1 MNYKTTYRIIFIL
14 AVLLFAGCGKKQD
27 ESNLKAPP
35 NEPIVQTTPKDSV
48 SPKENAAQN
57 IEKTENKVLKYSSK
71 DAGGHIGENAIVTG
85 FVADVSVREKVAY
98 LNFDAKYPNN
108 TFTGVVFSSKFEL
121 FGDLNR
127 FKNKTVELKGVISTY
142 NNKAQI
148 ILNSPMQL
156 KIAGK

>member
-1 MNYKTTYRIIFIL
+1 M
-14 AVLLFAGCGKKQD
+14 
-27 ESNLKAPP
+27 
-35 NEPIVQTTPKDSV
+35 
-48 SPKENAAQN
+48 
-57 IEKTENKVLKYSSK
+57 
-71 DAGGHIGENAIVTG
+71 
-85 FVADVSVREKVAY
+85 ADVSVREKVAY

-108 TFTGVVFSSKFEL
+108 TFTGVVFSSKFEV